1 MPKLKNLKS
10 ILIVRPDRIGDLT
23 LSLAI
28 PAAIKNVCPNVRVEY
43 LVSKYAGP
51 LLKYSDYI
59 DDWIYYTDDNGKPIP
74 VGNLVN
80 ILYSRMYSAA
90 LFLKPNWRSSFAA
103 YLARVPVRIG
113 TSRRAYSFLFNERL
127 NLKRRESG
135 MHEIDLNL
143 QLLKT
148 LGLNIPMG
156 IMKPTL
162 TIEGRPWPNRRLFN
176 VPTRYAI
183 IHLGSKGS
191 AANWPLS
198 NYLRLIDELCVEIP
212 VIVTGQMDKPKNL
225 TEKAMNLLGRTDIDD
240 LVHLIAN
247 SSLFISG
254 GTGPLHLA
262 SALERPLIGL
272 FPYRPHIGPNRW
284 GPRSANAIT
293 IAAPEQT
300 EHKCRIKEDGSCDC
314 TAAISYDMV
323 LAKARSMIA

>member
-28 PAAIKNVCPNVRVEY
+28 PAAIKNVCPAIRVEY

-59 DDWIYYTDDNGKPIP
+59 DDWIYYTDDNGRPIS
-74 VGNLVN
+74 VDKLVS
-80 ILYSRMYSAA
+80 ILNSRMYSAA
-90 LFLKPNWRSSFAA
+90 IFLKPNWRSAFAA
-103 YLARVPVRIG
+103 FLARISIRIG

-135 MHEIDLNL
+135 LHEIDLNL

-148 LGLNIPMG
+148 LGLTIPVG
-156 IMKPTL
+156 IMKPVL
-162 TIEGRPWPNRRLFN
+162 TIENRPWPNRQLFN
-176 VPTRYAI
+176 VPTKYAI

-198 NYLRLIDELCVEIP
+198 NYLRLVDELCAEIP
-212 VIVTGQMDKPKNL
+212 VIVTGQMDKPENL
-225 TEKAMNLLGRTDIDD
+225 SEKAINLLGRTDIDD
-240 LVHLIAN
+240 LVHLIAGA
-247 SSLFISG
+247 SLFISG
-254 GTGPLHLA
+254 GTGPLHIA

-284 GPRSANAIT
+284 GPRGASAIAIT
-293 IAAPEQT
+293 APEQT

-314 TAAISYDMV
+314 TAAIDYGMV
-323 LAKARSMIA
+323 LAKARSMIV